1 MAKNS
6 FYNLGFGSV
15 PKVQK
20 YSNVFKPIGDLLS
33 KPFDQSIEKTKKL
46 MALMPNGVP
55 IEKVPE
61 QIRGQVT
68 EFLANNKKIYADASR
83 DLATSL
89 PGSDKYTDAM
99 NTLNGVNSKFEN
111 LSASLESYQNNA
123 KLSLESFD
131 QLALSNDQNR
141 KLDHSNMANGNVL
154 DTFQID
160 DNGNGTFM
168 SANGDRISFADY
180 NPGFVDDGAMISTF
194 LGLTDAAQKEGL
206 SGINFDPIKY
216 EAAIKTMFKTGGID
230 RVVNFAYDGVKTGN
244 LLEDSQPIQFIHQYI
259 ENKTG
264 KKPGDEGYEKLLE
277 QYKKDDGLI
286 DAFGNHL
293 IGVLKD
299 QYHSQGLRARNIK
312 TSSAT
317 TPPSETNGENI
328 SNKDKNLDIPD
339 SVLSTGDA
347 FIIDNVN
354 VTDVYENLSVDN
366 FSDMFK
372 LKEDQAKKIFE
383 NLFPKEFEFKQAG
396 PFNIDMLDVKYNGK
410 TIGSY
415 NFDFTNT
422 NAAKRMEQR
431 FIKAIKERTGIDV
444 LDLIKSKNN
453 KLN

>member
-33 KPFDQSIEKTKKL
+33 KPFEQSIEKTKKL

-89 PGSDKYTDAM
+89 PGSDKYTNAM
-99 NTLNGVNSKFEN
+99 NTLNSVNNKFEN

-123 KLSLESFD
+123 KFSLETFD
-131 QLALSNDQNR
+131 QLAVSNDQNR

-168 SANGDRISFADY
+168 SANGERISFADY

-206 SGINFDPIKY
+206 SGINFDP
-216 EAAIKTMFKTGGID
+216 
-230 RVVNFAYDGVKTGN
+230 
-244 LLEDSQPIQFIHQYI
+244 
-259 ENKTG
+259 
-264 KKPGDEGYEKLLE
+264 
-277 QYKKDDGLI
+277 
-286 DAFGNHL
+286 
-293 IGVLKD
+293 
-299 QYHSQGLRARNIK
+299 
-312 TSSAT
+312 
-317 TPPSETNGENI
+317 
-328 SNKDKNLDIPD
+328 
-339 SVLSTGDA
+339 
-347 FIIDNVN
+347 
-354 VTDVYENLSVDN
+354 
-366 FSDMFK
+366 
-372 LKEDQAKKIFE
+372 
-383 NLFPKEFEFKQAG
+383 
-396 PFNIDMLDVKYNGK
+396 
-410 TIGSY
+410 
-415 NFDFTNT
+415 
-422 NAAKRMEQR
+422 
-431 FIKAIKERTGIDV
+431 
-444 LDLIKSKNN
+444 
-453 KLN
+453 